1 MPVHAIDEAQPG
13 TAGRGA
19 LERRPYGA
27 TGLTVTRLGFGAMQ
41 VGSPEL
47 PEAAAERLLNG
58 VLDLGIRL
66 IDTARSY
73 GLAEQR
79 IGRYLAHRRDEFV
92 LSTKLGYGVD
102 GVPDWTYESA
112 RRGVDAA
119 RGRLASDVLDIV
131 HLHSCD
137 LATLQQGG
145 VLDALAE
152 AAAAGKVRVVAYSG
166 DNEPLAAAVAG
177 GRVGGVQASVNLC
190 DQGALALLAAARTRG
205 LGVLAKRPLA
215 GLPWQAGAPPADPAH
230 GEYWRRFQ
238 LLRPALGAA
247 DATSLALRFAAFARG
262 VDACLVGGT
271 ELAHVAANLAA
282 LAAGP
287 LAAEESAALEAAWRR
302 HGTLWRGVI

>member
-1 MPVHAIDEAQPG
+1 MPAQATDEAPQG
-13 TAGRGA
+13 AAGRGA
-19 LERRPYGA
+19 LEQRPYGA

-47 PEAAAERLLNG
+47 PEAVAERLLHG

-79 IGRYLAHRRDEFV
+79 IGRYLARRRDEFV

-102 GVPDWTYESA
+102 GVPDWSYESV

-119 RGRLASDVLDIV
+119 RARLASDVLDIV

-145 VLDALAE
+145 VLDALAA
-152 AAAAGKVRVVAYSG
+152 AAAAGKLRVVAYSG
-166 DNEPLAAAVAG
+166 DNEPLAAAVAD
-177 GRVGGVQASVNLC
+177 GRVGGVQVSLNLC
-190 DQGALALLAAARTRG
+190 DQGARALVAAARARG
-205 LGVLAKRPLA
+205 LGVLVKRPLA
-215 GLPWQAGAPPADPAH
+215 GLPWLSGGPPTDPAH

-238 LLRPALGAA
+238 LLRPALAA
-247 DATSLALRFAAFARG
+247 GDPTALALRFAAFVPG

-271 ELAHVAANLAA
+271 QLAHVAANLGA

-287 LAAEESAALEAAWRR
+287 LAAEERAALEAAWRR
-302 HGTLWRGVI
+302 HGAAWRGVI